1 MCLAVPMRVKKINK
15 NIAEVEL
22 SGIRRNIDISL
33 IEWVNVGDY
42 VIVHAGFAIQL
53 IDKDEAEIT
62 RGYWKKY
69 FIEDAE

>member
-33 IEWVNVGDY
+33 IEGVNVGDY
-42 VIVHAGFAIQL
+42 VIVHAGFAIQKL
-53 IDKDEAEIT
+53 SKKDARTTLKLFSEMKNGT
-62 RGYWKKY
+62 
-69 FIEDAE
+69 